1 MYLRFKRKLYF
12 FRTMTKTSLVIFMT
26 AIMVVGV
33 LGTSLTPNAEALKGK
48 GVGISQYGSSTDVC
62 GLVLCSEYPGGKTA
76 YQETWN
82 LSFID
87 KSTVANISQQDKHET
102 KQVSVSAHNV
112 DEEYPA
118 QLDVFIH
125 KFELDKISAEE
136 ALDGIKEV
144 HDAYVNERIT
154 SDIVNGVGDKLIL
167 YHEGTFDA
175 ATAVEAI
182 HLTAEPQ
189 NVNPEY
195 QAALD
200 EVIHKFELDKISAE
214 EAIMGIKEVHDG
226 FVGLYITSDLIE
238 AVEEKIA
245 LIDSGNLSGGEAVE
259 AIHLT
264 AEPQNVNP
272 EYQAA
277 LDEVIHKFELDKI
290 SAEEAIMG
298 IKEVHDGFVGLYI
311 TSDLIEAVE
320 EKIALIDSGNLSGGE
335 AVEAIHLTAEP
346 QNVNPEYQAALDE
359 VIHKFEL
366 DKISA
371 EEAIMGIKEVH
382 DGFVGLYITSDL
394 IEAVEEKIALIDSGN
409 LSGGEAVEA
418 IHLTAEPQNV
428 DPEFASALDEVIHEF
443 ELDKISAEEAMD
455 EIIEVYDG
463 MVELT
468 ITSDIVDGVGEKIA
482 LYNSGD
488 LEDAQAVEAVHLT
501 AEPQNVDPE
510 LIRAIEEYTYQYE
523 LNEIS
528 LPELIEGVTEVYDG
542 MVELTITSDLIE
554 DIGVQLVVYDSGR
567 VSPEFTAE
575 EIDEIIEKA
584 ELAAAKASMS
594 EDTIPVMKELPPN
607 TVDIPAGTAVPGC
620 EIDDWC
626 YMSSKLT
633 VDVGTTI
640 TWINSDTLPH
650 TVTSGSDDADAVGLD
665 VPNGFDSGFMSGGDE
680 YEQVFDVA
688 GFYDYYCQLHPWMM
702 GSVTVE

>member
-1 MYLRFKRKLYF
+1 MSSQNLEYLFRIIQHFKSKIHCQ
-12 FRTMTKTSLVIFMT
+12 TSMTKTSLVMFMT
-26 AIMVVGV
+26 AIMVVGI
-33 LGTSLTPNAEALKGK
+33 LGTSFVSSAEALKGQ
-48 GVGISQYGSSTDVC
+48 GVKISQFGSSTDVC
-62 GLVLCSEYPGGKTA
+62 GLVLCSDYPGGKAA
-76 YQETWN
+76 YKESWASSFSGETSVSSD
-82 LSFID
+82 L
-87 KSTVANISQQDKHET
+87 VQDNPEMT
-102 KQVSVSAHNV
+102 SMSVSAYNA
-112 DEEYPA
+112 DEEFPA

-136 ALDGIKEV
+136 ALDGIKEIQN
-144 HDAYVNERIT
+144 AYVNAKIT
-154 SDIVNGVGDKLIL
+154 NDIINGVGDKLDL
-167 YHEGTFDA
+167 YNKGTFDA
-175 ATAVEAI
+175 SKAVESI

-214 EAIMGIKEVHDG
+214 EALDGIKEVHDG

-238 AVEEKIA
+238 AVDDKIV
-245 LIDSGNLSGGEAVE
+245 LIDSGKLSGGEAVE

-290 SAEEAIMG
+290 SAEEALDG

-311 TSDLIEAVE
+311 TSDLIEAVDD
-320 EKIALIDSGNLSGGE
+320 KIVLIDSGKLSGGE
-335 AVEAIHLTAEP
+335 AVEAIHLSAEP
-346 QNVNPEYQAALDE
+346 QNVDPEFANALDE

-371 EEAIMGIKEVH
+371 EEAIDGI
-382 DGFVGLYITSDL
+382 
-394 IEAVEEKIALIDSGN
+394 ID
-409 LSGGEAVEA
+409 
-418 IHLTAEPQNV
+418 
-428 DPEFASALDEVIHEF
+428 
-443 ELDKISAEEAMD
+443 
-455 EIIEVYDG
+455 VYDG

-468 ITSDIVDGVGEKIA
+468 ITSEIVDGVGEKIA

-488 LEDAQAVEAVHLT
+488 LEAAQAVEAVHLT

-510 LIRAIEEYTYQYE
+510 FIRAIEEYTYQYE
-523 LNEIS
+523 LDEIS
-528 LPELIEGVTEVYDG
+528 LPELIDGVSEVYDG

-554 DIGVQLVVYDSGR
+554 DIGIQLVVYDSGR
-567 VSPEFTAE
+567 VSLEFTAE

-594 EDTIPVMKELPPN
+594 EDLIPVMKELPPN

-626 YMSSKLT
+626 YMSGKLT
-633 VDVGTTI
+633 VDAGTTV

-650 TVTSGSDDADAVGLD
+650 TVTSGNADADAVGVD

-688 GFYDYYCQLHPWMM
+688 GLYDYYCQLHPWMI
-702 GSVTVE
+702 GTIAVE